1 MTKLIL
7 IRHGLSE
14 TNEKKILAGHLD
26 TPLAEKGIHQA
37 EITAQYVC
45 EKYKVDAIYSSD
57 LKRAKM
63 TAEKIADITKKDIV
77 ISENLRELFAGEWE
91 GKKSKDLP
99 ILYPEQYYLW
109 INDIGKSHCEGGET
123 IQQLYDRINNEI
135 DKIIS
140 ENQSKTVVI
149 VSHATAIRAFMAS
162 LNYFAFSTIS
172 ATRQFLSLLSFLV
185 STILTVSPTPH
196 SLFSSCAL
204 IRLLVVMVFL

>member
-149 VSHATAIRAFMAS
+149 VSHATAIRAFMVRVFGIKVENMQQIDWVPNAS
-162 LNYFAFSTIS
+162 VSEFDVENGKITPVIIGENSFHGKLGTNV
-172 ATRQFLSLLSFLV
+172 QFV
-185 STILTVSPTPH
+185 I
-196 SLFSSCAL
+196 
-204 IRLLVVMVFL
+204 